1 MKIAIVVPG
10 GVDRSGTHRIIPCIL
25 WLIERLAA
33 GHEVHVY
40 ALNQEARPG
49 RWSLLGAQV
58 TNMGGRPRR
67 LRALAA
73 LWAEHRREPFDVVHS
88 FWAAGPGLVGAL
100 FRWLTSV
107 PHVLTLPGGDIVAL
121 GAIGYGALQGW
132 RGRMLVRLALRGA
145 DVVVAP
151 SVSMALD
158 AAALGFATQVIP
170 FGVARDRWPPAPPRR
185 RTEGAPLRLIHI
197 ANLNRVKD
205 QETLLLAL
213 ARLAAQG
220 VAFRMD
226 VIGLDTLEGTVQ
238 RRADELGLVGHV
250 HFQGFVP
257 QEAMRPWVDQAD
269 LLVMSSRHEVGPL
282 VMVEAAMA
290 GVPTVGTA
298 VGRMADWS
306 PDAALTVP
314 VGDAVALA
322 LAIGRLARDEEARL
336 RLAHRAQALA
346 LAQDADFTAEAT
358 LAVYRDLGV

>member
-1 MKIAIVVPG
+1 
-10 GVDRSGTHRIIPCIL
+10 
-25 WLIERLAA
+25 
-33 GHEVHVY
+33 
-40 ALNQEARPG
+40 
-49 RWSLLGAQV
+49 LLGAQV
-58 TNMGGRPRR
+58 VNIGGRPRR

-73 LWAEHRREPFDVVHS
+73 LWSEHRRGRFDVVHS

-100 FRWLTSV
+100 FRCLTGV

-121 GAIGYGALQGW
+121 AQIGYGARLGW
-132 RGRMLVRLALRGA
+132 RGRALVRLALRRA
-145 DVVVAP
+145 DVLVAP
-151 SVSMALD
+151 SVAMALD
-158 AAALGFATQVIP
+158 AAVLDFSAQVIP
-170 FGVARDRWPPAPPRR
+170 FGVARDRWPPATPRR
-185 RTEGAPLRLIHI
+185 RVEGAPLRLIHI

-220 VAFRMD
+220 VAFQMD
-226 VIGLDTLEGTVQ
+226 VIGLDTLDGAVQ
-238 RRADELGLVGHV
+238 RRAEVLGLTEYV

-257 QEAMRPWVDQAD
+257 QEAMRPWVDRAD

-314 VGDAVALA
+314 VGDDAALA
-322 LAIGRLARDEEARL
+322 LALARLAGDEEARL
-336 RLAHRAQALA
+336 RLAEKAQALA
-346 LAQDADFTAEAT
+346 LAQDADFTAEAC
-358 LAVYRDLGV
+358 LALYRAMRDGQAIRARRGGEAASG